1 MPLPRVSYIAKFW
14 VTILFIFI
22 TMPLE
27 LVLTLAALVE
37 TPAEFVL
44 TATILDKTPA
54 EFVLML
60 DVLAL
65 TCITSDVMF

>member
-1 MPLPRVSYIAKFW
+1 MA
-14 VTILFIFI
+14 
-22 TMPLE
+22 
-27 LVLTLAALVE
+27 LTFAALVE
-37 TPAEFVL
+37 MPAEFVL
-44 TATILDKTPA
+44 TPTILDKTPA